1 MDVILG
7 PFQLGVRNNNG
18 QLVKITPW
26 AQGHYLTSGNMSE
39 HSATR
44 NKTTKTK
51 VQIFHPLKI
60 LYFMKQKLQ

>member
-18 QLVKITPW
+18 HLVKITAW

-39 HSATR
+39 RSATR

-60 LYFMKQKLQ
+60 LYFMKQILQ